1 MDSRHSQPEKSGG
14 IAPSREG
21 VGWNVL
27 EPHTEIRL
35 RERVKELH
43 CLAQLGRLVDLKGTL
58 EELLQEAVRL
68 LPPAFLSPDDAVA
81 RITLGSKFYESAD
94 LGGCPR
100 VLNSELIRDG
110 VIGYVQV
117 GYRVERSFAP
127 EEQEFLQMVRDRI
140 QNIILRYRAEEA
152 LRESERRYRLLTDN
166 CLDAIWSVSPDLVFT
181 YANAAVTDITGFTPQ
196 EYIGSRVQD
205 RCSPGGMKALEDAA
219 RYALL
224 ADPKKR
230 LATCE
235 FEVRHRD
242 GHLIPIE
249 IHARV
254 LHDDEGRAVGFQGT
268 ARDIRERRQTLA
280 ALRDSEEQY
289 RTMFETMAQGAVV
302 HNAEGDIISA
312 NPAAERILGRPLEEL
327 KQLRGDDPVWRAIR
341 EDGTP
346 FSWSEHPAMVA
357 LTTGKKAIDRVI
369 GVFNER
375 ENAYR
380 WLQVSAAPHLRPP
393 FETPYQV
400 YCTFEDITELR
411 RVRAERQEADRMKG
425 ELLES
430 IRDCFFSLDRDF
442 TVTYLNRATEEFIG
456 RSRDE
461 LLGTNM
467 LDVYPESRGT
477 ILEAKYRQAM
487 RDGIRLEFETYFEPH
502 DEWYDIRVY
511 PHSMG
516 IAVFFQPITERK
528 KHEEERRKMEQQL
541 RQAQKLEAVGR
552 LAGGVAHDFNN
563 MLSVIL
569 GNVEI
574 ARNTIGLDH
583 PAYQDLSE
591 IADAARR
598 SATLTKQLLAFARKQ
613 TVSPQLVDLNAT
625 VEQILGMLKRLIG
638 EEIQLL
644 WKPSTPLPTVK
655 IDPSQIDQVLTNLV
669 VNSRDAIAGV
679 GSIAVSTGTSEVLAG
694 SEPHKLRGGLT
705 PGQYVVLTVKDD
717 GCGMSREVLENLF
730 EPFFTTKPEGSGSGL
745 GLSIIHGIVQQN
757 QGRVE
762 VSSSVGE
769 GTAIEILFP
778 AAGQTVRSKSEQA
791 PPEPDS
797 TGRETVLLVE
807 DEPSLLRLSARL
819 LRALGYEVRAASSPE
834 EALELCKDESFSFD
848 LLLTDVVMPHM
859 NGRELHET
867 LARRYPGL
875 KCLFMSGY
883 TSDVLANRS
892 GVLSDEVHF
901 LQKPFSRQS
910 LAEKVTEALHP
921 SQSDKAS
928 S

>member
-1 MDSRHSQPEKSGG
+1 
-14 IAPSREG
+14 
-21 VGWNVL
+21 
-27 EPHTEIRL
+27 
-35 RERVKELH
+35 
-43 CLAQLGRLVDLKGTL
+43 
-58 EELLQEAVRL
+58 
-68 LPPAFLSPDDAVA
+68 
-81 RITLGSKFYESAD
+81 
-94 LGGCPR
+94 
-100 VLNSELIRDG
+100 
-110 VIGYVQV
+110 
-117 GYRVERSFAP
+117 
-127 EEQEFLQMVRDRI
+127 
-140 QNIILRYRAEEA
+140 
-152 LRESERRYRLLTDN
+152 
-166 CLDAIWSVSPDLVFT
+166 
-181 YANAAVTDITGFTPQ
+181 
-196 EYIGSRVQD
+196 
-205 RCSPGGMKALEDAA
+205 
-219 RYALL
+219 
-224 ADPKKR
+224 
-230 LATCE
+230 
-235 FEVRHRD
+235 
-242 GHLIPIE
+242 
-249 IHARV
+249 
-254 LHDDEGRAVGFQGT
+254 
-268 ARDIRERRQTLA
+268 
-280 ALRDSEEQY
+280 
-289 RTMFETMAQGAVV
+289 
-302 HNAEGDIISA
+302 
-312 NPAAERILGRPLEEL
+312 
-327 KQLRGDDPVWRAIR
+327 
-341 EDGTP
+341 
-346 FSWSEHPAMVA
+346 
-357 LTTGKKAIDRVI
+357 
-369 GVFNER
+369 
-375 ENAYR
+375 
-380 WLQVSAAPHLRPP
+380 
-393 FETPYQV
+393 
-400 YCTFEDITELR
+400 
-411 RVRAERQEADRMKG
+411 MKG

-467 LDVYPESRGT
+467 LEVYPESRGT

-487 RDGIRLEFETYFEPH
+487 KDGIPREFETYFEPH

-511 PHSMG
+511 PHSNG

-528 KHEEERRKMEQQL
+528 KHEEEHREMEQQL

-574 ARNTIGLDH
+574 ARNAIGLDH
-583 PAYQDLSE
+583 PAYQHLSE

-679 GSIAVSTGTSEVLAG
+679 GSIAVSTGTLEVLAG

-762 VSSSVGE
+762 VSSSIGE
-769 GTAIEILFP
+769 GTAVEILFP

-807 DEPSLLRLSARL
+807 DEPSLLRLTSRL

-834 EALELCKDESFSFD
+834 EALELCKDESLSFD
-848 LLLTDVVMPHM
+848 LLLTDVVMPQM
-859 NGRELHET
+859 NGRELYET
-867 LARRYPGL
+867 LARRYPDL

-910 LAEKVTEALHP
+910 LAEKVKEVLHP